1 MNRPLQSL
9 NFEVQ
14 TEELNSQSLDA
25 QTEKLQQNLSKASTS
40 FSDLGMDDVA
50 NINRA
55 TLQGIVDKSHLSL
68 QQKNMVWEIRRKNK
82 NRLAAAKCR
91 KRKLEII
98 TNKSYTREELRY
110 GVYMFA
116 DIFSYSQFF

>member
-1 MNRPLQSL
+1 
-9 NFEVQ
+9 
-14 TEELNSQSLDA
+14 
-25 QTEKLQQNLSKASTS
+25 
-40 FSDLGMDDVA
+40 MDDVA

-110 GVYMFA
+110 VDLNFTIQRFRA
-116 DIFSYSQFF
+116 LPFSFN

>member
-1 MNRPLQSL
+1 MNILFDSK
-9 NFEVQ
+9 NFKVQ
-14 TEELNSQSLDA
+14 TKEISCQNFQA
-25 QTEKLQQNLSKASTS
+25 QHGILQQNLSKASTS
-40 FSDLGMDDVA
+40 FLDLGMDDVA

-98 TNKSYTREELRY
+98 TNKSYTREELRQ
-110 GVYMFA
+110 GVYVCLYFQLQ
-116 DIFSYSQFF
+116 ST

>member
-1 MNRPLQSL
+1 MSIEAQAD
-9 NFEVQ
+9 EVQ
-14 TEELNSQSLDA
+14 R
-25 QTEKLQQNLSKASTS
+25 NLSKALTS
-40 FSDLGMDDVA
+40 FLDLGMDDVA

-98 TNKSYTREELRY
+98 TNKSYTREELRQ
-110 GVYMFA
+110 GVYVCLYFQLQ
-116 DIFSYSQFF
+116 ST

>member
-1 MNRPLQSL
+1 
-9 NFEVQ
+9 
-14 TEELNSQSLDA
+14 
-25 QTEKLQQNLSKASTS
+25 
-40 FSDLGMDDVA
+40 MDDVA

-110 GVYMFA
+110 LVL
-116 DIFSYSQFF
+116 SYPILLIRVPFETEKYS